1 MNRSDPRGCATWPAA
16 QRNWL
21 ASLGAL
27 LRDTEHT
34 SMTRASEIVHG
45 FAKLPSSRSDYFQVK
60 SVVEDPNS
68 SMTDLAKIISADPP
82 LTARL
87 LKLVK
92 SNFPAR

>member
-1 MNRSDPRGCATWPAA
+1 
-16 QRNWL
+16 
-21 ASLGAL
+21 
-27 LRDTEHT
+27 
-34 SMTRASEIVHG
+34 MTRASEIVHG
-45 FAKLPSSRSDYFQVK
+45 FANLPSSRSDYFQVK